1 MTEHL
6 LEKLRQ
12 RFYIL
17 FSEDNPRTFLVRFNL
32 VPRVP
37 VFKGS
42 QRVHQNLFKHGDPG
56 YEVGYDLGNILKYM
70 KVDP

>member
-6 LEKLRQ
+6 LENLRE
-12 RFYIL
+12 RFYII

-42 QRVHQNLFKHGDPG
+42 QRVHQSRSAI
-56 YEVGYDLGNILKYM
+56 LGKEREALG
-70 KVDP
+70 